1 MQLTERQKRIAEIVK
16 KEQPITGEKIARKL
30 QVTRSALRGD
40 LAVLLSGQILSARR
54 HLGYYY
60 VGGGEDPVQEKLA
73 SLCIRDY
80 MSEPI
85 VVRADSDVDSA
96 IYRLFTEDIGTLFV
110 GTPEDVIGV
119 VSRKDLIKSAMG
131 RDDLSKMPISMVMTP
146 RTKIVY
152 AGPEDTVLSAAEKL
166 LRDEVDCLPIGTV
179 HTDDGEEKFSVV
191 GRLSKTNIVKIF
203 VALGEKRAANRK
215 KTE

>member
-1 MQLTERQKRIAEIVK
+1 M
-16 KEQPITGEKIARKL
+16 
-30 QVTRSALRGD
+30 TRSALRGD

-166 LRDEVDCLPIGTV
+166 LRYEVDCLPIGTV
-179 HTDDGEEKFSVV
+179 HTDDGEERFSVV

>member
-16 KEQPITGEKIARKL
+16 NEQPITGEKIARRL

-73 SLCIRDY
+73 SLRIRDY

-85 VVRADSDVDSA
+85 VVRSDSDVDSA
-96 IYRLFTEDIGTLFV
+96 IYRLFTEDIGTLSEHRRMSSGWF
-110 GTPEDVIGV
+110 P
-119 VSRKDLIKSAMG
+119 G
-131 RDDLSKMPISMVMTP
+131 RI
-146 RTKIVY
+146 
-152 AGPEDTVLSAAEKL
+152 
-166 LRDEVDCLPIGTV
+166 
-179 HTDDGEEKFSVV
+179 
-191 GRLSKTNIVKIF
+191 
-203 VALGEKRAANRK
+203 
-215 KTE
+215 